1 MMTTE
6 ISPARLAALRILKQA
21 RESGLPLSEIL
32 HGRTADLIGRLA
44 PRDRALTM
52 EIVYGTLRWQG
63 QLDWLLEKV
72 ADRSVDRIQST
83 VLLILRMSLYQI
95 RFLDR
100 VPEPAAVNEA
110 ALLARESHLEGL
122 VGFIN
127 GVLRGAIRRSTE
139 LNEALASAPDWI
151 RQSHPEWLWVRW
163 QKRFGAEAARA
174 LAARNN
180 EPPPSTLCCN
190 FRKADARTLVE
201 RLRRDDVAVENSRWV
216 DGSFRVVSGDV
227 TSSSAFKNGL
237 AWLQDEGSQ
246 LAASLGTLR
255 GVSKIVDLCSAPG
268 GKSFFW
274 ARDRAVEVSAFDI
287 NVERALA
294 MERRRILYGLDNVA
308 IVAADARQRPPIG
321 FKPDL
326 VFVDAPCSGLGTI
339 RRNPDIRWKIEAADL
354 ARFQERQLAILQSAA
369 GVQAPHLI
377 YVTCSTEPEENEQV
391 VESFL
396 ASQKHYRR
404 LFPAQ
409 AALKRLVDTQ
419 GYFRT
424 FPAEDDIDGFF
435 GAVFRLS
442 ATF

>member
-1 MMTTE
+1 MTTE

-174 LAARNN
+174 LAVRNN

-201 RLRRDDVAVENSRWV
+201 RLRRDDVTVENSRWV

-255 GVSKIVDLCSAPG
+255 GVSKIVDLCAAPG

-274 ARDRAVEVSAFDI
+274 ARDRALEVCAFDI

-294 MERRRILYGLDNVA
+294 MEKRRILYGLDNVA

-354 ARFQERQLAILQSAA
+354 ARFQERQLAILQSAV

-391 VESFL
+391 VETFL

-442 ATF
+442 ASF